1 MAPSMVPEH
10 PAGDEI
16 AKHGSSAATVQHY
29 AAFCGRLGRRLTD
42 RPRHPGTPPEAGSV
56 VIDDFPS
63 GLRGPLTVR

>member
-29 AAFCGRLGRRLTD
+29 AAFYGRLGHD
-42 RPRHPGTPPEAGSV
+42 D
-56 VIDDFPS
+56 VIAVN
-63 GLRGPLTVR
+63 G